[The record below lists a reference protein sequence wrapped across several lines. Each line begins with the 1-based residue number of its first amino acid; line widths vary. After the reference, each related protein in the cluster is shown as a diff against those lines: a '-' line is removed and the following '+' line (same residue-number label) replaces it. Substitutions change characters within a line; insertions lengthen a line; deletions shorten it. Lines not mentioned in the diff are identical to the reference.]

1 MTLLQGL
8 SPAMQF
14 GVIGLLIGVTACG
27 LLLWIARRF
36 ETERKTADAVTTA
49 RMLRVMAWTDLI
61 VIPAMMYYFGASQ
74 GG

>member
-1 MTLLQGL
+1 MTLLNGL

-14 GVIGLLIGVTACG
+14 GLLGLLIGVTACG

-36 ETERKTADAVTTA
+36 ETERTGEEAMNTA

-61 VIPAMMYYFGASQ
+61 VIPAMMYYFGSTAS
-74 GG
+74 G